1 MINFDGNHGTDNAH
15 VRSILTT
22 GFNLSVNDSH
32 WLGDGIYFFV
42 KGKSNHPE
50 IQAEQW
56 AILQAWDKV
65 SQSNKYDHFS
75 VLKTEISVEESN
87 FLDLTEPKGLEIFE
101 YIKRKSTEKIRRIR
115 SMRSVRILDGYLIN
129 LGRKEMGLQFD
140 VVKGDVFIKL
150 TKEDRYFQ
158 FQSRF
163 PNSTICAVY
172 NPNCISNISNIKTGR
187 I

>member
-1 MINFDGNHGTDNAH
+1 MINFDGYHGTDNAH

-32 WLGDGIYFFV
+32 WLGDGVYFFV
-42 KGKSNHPE
+42 KGKSNYPE
-50 IQAEQW
+50 TQAEQW

-87 FLDLTEPKGLEIFE
+87 LLDLTEPNGLEIFA
-101 YIKRKSTEKIRRIR
+101 YIKRKSAEKIRR
-115 SMRSVRILDGYLIN
+115 MRRVKIIDGYLIN

-150 TKEDRYFQ
+150 TKEERRFQ
-158 FQSRF
+158 FQSRLQSF
-163 PNSTICAVY
+163 L
-172 NPNCISNISNIKTGR
+172 
-187 I
+187 

>member
-1 MINFDGNHGTDNAH
+1 MINFDGYHGTDNAH

-22 GFNLSVNDSH
+22 GFNLSVDDSH
-32 WLGDGIYFFV
+32 WLGDGVYFFV

-50 IQAEQW
+50 TQAEQW
-56 AILQAWDKV
+56 AILQAWDKDT
-65 SQSNKYDHFS
+65 QSNKYDHFS
-75 VLKTEISVEESN
+75 VLKAEISVEESN
-87 FLDLTEPKGLEIFE
+87 CLDLTEPTGLEIFD
-101 YIKRKSTEKIRRIR
+101 YIRRKSMEKIRGMHRVKI
-115 SMRSVRILDGYLIN
+115 IDGYLIN
-129 LGRKEMGLQFD
+129 LGRNELGLRFD

-150 TKEDRYFQ
+150 TKEERQ
-158 FQSRF
+158 LRLHSRF